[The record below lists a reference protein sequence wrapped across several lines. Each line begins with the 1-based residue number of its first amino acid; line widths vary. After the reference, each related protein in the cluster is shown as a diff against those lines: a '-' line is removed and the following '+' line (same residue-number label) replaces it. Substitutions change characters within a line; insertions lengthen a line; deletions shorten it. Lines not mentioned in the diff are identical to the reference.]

1 MNLIKFKRDN
11 DQCCDNF
18 GSVFNHPF
26 FSMKDELMKTSNF
39 TPRVRISEDKD
50 NFYLNIEMPGIP
62 KDDVKI
68 SLEDNVLSVN
78 GTKKAQNKTED
89 ANLIMNEIYYGEFSR
104 SFNLSNDIKK
114 DAIDAEFK
122 DGLLIITLPK
132 VEEAKPEVKEIK
144 VK

>member
-1 MNLIKFKRDN
+1 MNLIKYKKDHDLFN
-11 DQCCDNF
+11 DTF
-18 GSVFNHPF
+18 RSFFNQPF
-26 FSMKDELMKTSNF
+26 FSLRDETFNNSNF

-68 SLEDNVLSVN
+68 SLENNTLTIS
-78 GTKKAQNKTED
+78 GTKKAQNKSED
-89 ANLIMNEIYYGEFSR
+89 TNLVMNEIYYGEFCR
-104 SFNLSNDIKK
+104 SFNISDEIRK

-122 DGLLIITLPK
+122 DGLLTVTMPK
-132 VEEAKPEVKEIK
+132 VEEAKPMVKEIK